1 MQKLSIGSLAICVVC
16 GVVAGSFAAETQVVV
31 GSQKAVAWTFKG
43 KDSTARAPVVIDGLK
58 AGDIVEIQVPAGPIP
73 HGFAALKKA
82 GNTSTETKDPIL
94 ACGEDPKSKPNAV
107 LRETDCSGASKVG
120 GVLKGSLKLE
130 VMDTLKDDLNF
141 WCVVHRAAMP
151 GVIKAAK

>member
-1 MQKLSIGSLAICVVC
+1 MAC
-16 GVVAGSFAAETQVVV
+16 GVAAGSFAAETQVVV

-82 GNTSTETKDPIL
+82 GNSSTETKDAIL
-94 ACGEDPKSKPNAV
+94 ACGEDAKSKPNAV

-120 GVLKGSLKLE
+120 VTFKGSLKLE
-130 VMDTLKDDLNF
+130 VLDTFKDDLDF

-151 GVIKAAK
+151 GVIKVAK